1 MDNKK
6 IKKLY
11 ERIKKGENIKE
22 IEGKRVQVYA
32 YTYIYLHK
40 RYTKEMIK
48 CLSIWNNIPITE
60 QKEVEKLI
68 KEVMICYKII
78 SKILLV
84 ILKKKL

>member
-1 MDNKK
+1 MDDKK

-40 RYTKEMIK
+40 RYTKEMIN
-48 CLSIWNNIPITE
+48 CLKIWTTIPITE
-60 QKEVEKLI
+60 QKAIEKLI
-68 KEVMICYKII
+68 EEVIK
-78 SKILLV
+78 
-84 ILKKKL
+84 

>member
-11 ERIKKGENIKE
+11 DRIRKGENIKE

-48 CLSIWNNIPITE
+48 ALKIWTILPITE
-60 QKEVEKLI
+60 QKEIESLI
-68 KEVMICYKII
+68 KEVIR
-78 SKILLV
+78 
-84 ILKKKL
+84 

>member
-1 MDNKK
+1 MEDKK

-11 ERIKKGENIKE
+11 ERIKRGENIKE
-22 IEGKRVQVYA
+22 IEGKRIQVYA

-60 QKEVEKLI
+60 QKEVENLV
-68 KEVMICYKII
+68 KEVIK
-78 SKILLV
+78 
-84 ILKKKL
+84 

>member
-1 MDNKK
+1 MDDKK

-60 QKEVEKLI
+60 QKEVESLV
-68 KEVMICYKII
+68 KEV
-78 SKILLV
+78 V
-84 ILKKKL
+84 ENE

>member
-40 RYTKEMIK
+40 RYTKEMIT

-60 QKEVEKLI
+60 QKEVESLV
-68 KEVMICYKII
+68 KEVIR
-78 SKILLV
+78 
-84 ILKKKL
+84 

>member
-1 MDNKK
+1 MDDKK

-11 ERIKKGENIKE
+11 DRIKRGENIKE

-48 CLSIWNNIPITE
+48 CLSIWSNIPITE
-60 QKEVEKLI
+60 QKEIESLV
-68 KEVMICYKII
+68 KEVIQN
-78 SKILLV
+78 V
-84 ILKKKL
+84 

>member
-1 MDNKK
+1 MDDKK

-11 ERIKKGENIKE
+11 ERIRKGENIKE
-22 IEGKRVQVYA
+22 IEGRRVQVYA

-60 QKEVEKLI
+60 QKEVESLV
-68 KEVMICYKII
+68 KEV
-78 SKILLV
+78 V
-84 ILKKKL
+84 ENE

>member
-1 MDNKK
+1 MDDKK

-32 YTYIYLHK
+32 YCYIYLHK

-48 CLSIWNNIPITE
+48 ALKVWTILPITE
-60 QKEVEKLI
+60 QKEIEDLV
-68 KEVMICYKII
+68 KEVIQ
-78 SKILLV
+78 SV
-84 ILKKKL
+84 

>member
-1 MDNKK
+1 MNDKK

-11 ERIKKGENIKE
+11 DRIKKGENIKE

-48 CLSIWNNIPITE
+48 CLNIWSNIPITE
-60 QKEVEKLI
+60 QKEVESLV
-68 KEVMICYKII
+68 KEVIQN
-78 SKILLV
+78 V
-84 ILKKKL
+84 

>member
-1 MDNKK
+1 MDDKK

-11 ERIKKGENIKE
+11 ERIKRGENIKE

-48 CLSIWNNIPITE
+48 CLSIWSNIPITE
-60 QKEVEKLI
+60 QKAIESLI
-68 KEVMICYKII
+68 KEVMK
-78 SKILLV
+78 
-84 ILKKKL
+84 

>member
-1 MDNKK
+1 MNDKK

-11 ERIKKGENIKE
+11 ERIKRGENIKE

-60 QKEVEKLI
+60 QNKIESLVKEVI
-68 KEVMICYKII
+68 K
-78 SKILLV
+78 
-84 ILKKKL
+84 

>member
-1 MDNKK
+1 MDDKK

-40 RYTKEMIK
+40 RYTKEMVK
-48 CLSIWNNIPITE
+48 ALKIWTNLTLEE
-60 QKEVEKLI
+60 QKEIESLV
-68 KEVMICYKII
+68 KEVIK
-78 SKILLV
+78 
-84 ILKKKL
+84 

>member
-22 IEGKRVQVYA
+22 IEGRRVQVYA

-60 QKEVEKLI
+60 QKEVESLV
-68 KEVMICYKII
+68 KEVIQN
-78 SKILLV
+78 V
-84 ILKKKL
+84 

>member
-1 MDNKK
+1 MDDKK

-11 ERIKKGENIKE
+11 DRIRKGESIKE

-48 CLSIWNNIPITE
+48 VLNIWTNLSLEE
-60 QKEVEKLI
+60 QKEVEA
-68 KEVMICYKII
+68 
-78 SKILLV
+78 LV
-84 ILKKKL
+84 IEVAK

>member
-1 MDNKK
+1 MEDKK

-11 ERIKKGENIKE
+11 DRIRKGENIKE

-32 YTYIYLHK
+32 YCYIYLHK

-60 QKEVEKLI
+60 QKAIEKLI
-68 KEVMICYKII
+68 EEVIQ
-78 SKILLV
+78 
-84 ILKKKL
+84 